1 MKKKRFYG
9 IREKM
14 ILFTIL
20 VAILPLS
27 IVGIVL
33 TTMINKRVTRLNM
46 ENYTYS
52 STKAIDNYELI
63 LKSFE
68 ELSIGYITNTYIQK
82 TLEPGELLPEDEM
95 YVNRGLWYHN
105 NPYAEYCIYLDNK
118 GNKYY
123 RNQIQRN
130 VELEELLPEEMIQ
143 ALGEDYARAKLLYG
157 SIQNGQ
163 EIQKGI
169 FLIRN
174 VRHMERDVEPGVL
187 IVKVN
192 EQFYQDIFA
201 DMKEHPELSAWM
213 LSDEGE
219 ICYQQS
225 DKNLDADVIKEVQN
239 VSKLENGEIET
250 FTLEKDVYFV
260 CCDENKGFT
269 FLLSIPIKEI
279 QAPARMFLK
288 ITVVVMLAAIAGCVG
303 ISYFVTHSYI
313 ADIRKL
319 SNIMSRFDG
328 NSLNQPIQI
337 STNTELDQMAV
348 AYNKMLEHIKSL
360 VDQVKKEQEEL
371 RINEFNTL
379 VYQINPHFLY
389 NTLDNIHMMARIN
402 KDQRTVDL
410 IQALSQM
417 LRISLSKGENEI
429 TLEEEVAHVSAYLE
443 IEKMRN
449 PQLFTYEIFLD
460 KALRLQKI
468 PKIILQPIVE
478 NCIKY
483 GFAELYEGGK
493 IGIEVTKKENE
504 ILIVIENNGI
514 PVQPRIQEILNQ
526 MQYQSLEK
534 IKQTFPQKQG
544 GYGISNVVSR
554 LCLRYGEKFQL
565 WYERLEEGTR
575 CCIQL
580 PIEER

>member
-9 IREKM
+9 IREK
-14 ILFTIL
+14 ITLFTIL
-20 VAILPLS
+20 AAILPLS
-27 IVGIVL
+27 ITGIVL
-33 TTMINKRVTRLNM
+33 TTMINKRVTQLNI
-46 ENYTYS
+46 ENYTYN
-52 STKAIDNYELI
+52 STKIIDNYELI

-68 ELSIGYITNTYIQK
+68 ELSTGYVTNTYIQK
-82 TLEPGELLPEDEM
+82 SLESGELLPEDEM
-95 YVNRGLWYHN
+95 YVNRSLWYPN
-105 NPYAEYCIYLDNK
+105 NSYAEYCIYLDNK

-130 VELEELLPEEMIQ
+130 VELEELLPAEMIQ
-143 ALGEDYARAKLLYG
+143 ALGQDYARAKLLYG
-157 SIQNGQ
+157 SIKNGQ

-174 VRHMERDVEPGVL
+174 VRHMERDVEPGIL

-201 DMKEHPELSAWM
+201 DIKKHPELSAWM

-219 ICYQQS
+219 TCYQQS
-225 DKNLDADVIKEVQN
+225 EKNLDADIIKEIQN
-239 VSKLENGEIET
+239 VSQLEYEEIET
-250 FTLEKDVYFV
+250 FTLGKDVYFV
-260 CCDENKGFT
+260 SCDENKGFT
-269 FLLSIPIKEI
+269 FLLSVPIKEI
-279 QAPARMFLK
+279 QGPARMFLK
-288 ITVVVMLAAIAGCVG
+288 ITVIVMLAAIVVCIG
-303 ISYFVTHSYI
+303 ISYFVTRSYI
-313 ADIRKL
+313 TNTRKL
-319 SNIMSRFDG
+319 SNIMSSFDG
-328 NSLNQPIQI
+328 SSLSQPIEI

-348 AYNKMLEHIKSL
+348 AYNKMLEHIKAL
-360 VDQVKKEQEEL
+360 VEQVKKEQEEL

-389 NTLDNIHMMARIN
+389 NTLDNIHMMARVN

-410 IQALSQM
+410 IQALSKM

-443 IEKMRN
+443 IEKMRT
-449 PQLFTYEIFLD
+449 PQLFTYETFLD
-460 KALRLQKI
+460 KELRREKI

-483 GFAELYEGGK
+483 GFVDLYEGGK
-493 IGIEVTKKENE
+493 IVIKVTKREND
-504 ILIVIENNGI
+504 ILIVVENNGI
-514 PVQPRIQEILNQ
+514 PVEPHIQEILNQ

-554 LCLRYGEKFQL
+554 LCLRYGEKFRL

-580 PIEER
+580 PIEEQ